1 MTLPFLSRTAILFF
15 VMGMV
20 SVCAMGPVSG
30 PPAAHSTEAL
40 AAVSASGVQANSGIT
55 IAVTEQGY
63 EPATITVKKDVP
75 TKITFI
81 RKTDKTCGTEVSI
94 PDYKIS
100 KPLPLNEPVMVE
112 LTPTKS
118 GEFKITCGMNM
129 LDGKLVVQ

>member
-20 SVCAMGPVSG
+20 GVFAMGPVSG
-30 PPAAHSTEAL
+30 PVAVPSNEATAA
-40 AAVSASGVQANSGIT
+40 SASGVQANSGIT
-55 IAVTEQGY
+55 VAVTEQGY
-63 EPATITVKKDVP
+63 EPASITVKKDVP

-81 RKTDKTCGTEVSI
+81 RKTDKTCGTEISI
-94 PDYKIS
+94 PEYKIS
-100 KPLPLNEPVMVE
+100 KPLPLNEPVVVE

>member
-1 MTLPFLSRTAILFF
+1 MTFPAIQRTAILMF
-15 VMGMV
+15 VVGMV
-20 SVCAMGPVSG
+20 SVLAMGPVST
-30 PPAAHSTEAL
+30 PL
-40 AAVSASGVQANSGIT
+40 AARSSEVVSGSGEQAPAGIT

-63 EPATITVKKDVP
+63 EPASITVKKDVP

-100 KPLPLNEPVMVE
+100 KPLPLNEPVVVE

-129 LDGKLVVQ
+129 LDGKIVVQ